1 MVYAY
6 RTDYTRKYLA
16 RYLIQDCSDR
26 LYVAN
31 EWHFAVAWTFCT
43 PNSAVVFSFFL
54 FLFLILA
61 ARIMTFATTL
71 FLVFVQIHTFSR
83 PHTHTV
89 TYILLRQNVS
99 NWDDTTKNE
108 VFPNQQ
114 KHKHVYV
121 SICGCDLK
129 KMNLYLDIM
138 CDNVQLCFFF
148 IHSVAFQRVPF
159 ELCEGACIQ
168 HWIR

>member
-71 FLVFVQIHTFSR
+71 FLVFVQIHTLSR

-148 IHSVAFQRVPF
+148 YT
-159 ELCEGACIQ
+159 
-168 HWIR
+168 